1 MTNVGE
7 MCGRFV
13 QAITADELSE
23 SLSSL
28 GYALLLEA
36 NEQLWLPS
44 YNVTPSQDALVLIH
58 SAHGLL
64 AQPMTWGFPP
74 FTPKGQTRAVSPINA
89 RGDRLL
95 TSPMFSSAL
104 SARRCV
110 VPVNGYYEWKAT
122 GSKKQPYYLSRPGE
136 ILYLAGLYA
145 PAKGSE
151 TQPRFAIV
159 TTSADPDLAHI
170 HDREPV
176 VLSRETAPTWIEG
189 TKEDV
194 TAQLSHILTPAPLSY
209 HEVSTAV
216 NSPAH
221 NDASLIEPISL
232 FG

>member
-1 MTNVGE
+1 V
-7 MCGRFV
+7 CGRFV

-23 SLSSL
+23 SLSTL
-28 GYALLLEA
+28 GYALLLDA

-44 YNVTPSQDALVLIH
+44 YNVTPSQGALVLNH
-58 SAHGLL
+58 TAHGLTTGS
-64 AQPMTWGFPP
+64 MTWGFPP

-104 SARRCV
+104 GARRCV
-110 VPVNGYYEWKAT
+110 VPVNGYYEWKT
-122 GSKKQPYYLSRPGE
+122 SGSKKQPYYLTRASE
-136 ILYLAGLYA
+136 ILFLAGLYG

-151 TQPRFAIV
+151 VQPRFAIV
-159 TTSADPDLAHI
+159 TTNAHPDLAFI

-176 VLSRETAPTWIEG
+176 VLDRDTAPLWIEG
-189 TKEDV
+189 TKDLV
-194 TAQLSHILTPAPLSY
+194 TAQLNQILAPAHLGY

-221 NDASLIEPISL
+221 NDPSLIEAISL

>member
-1 MTNVGE
+1 

-44 YNVTPSQDALVLIH
+44 YNVTPSQSALVLTH
-58 SAHGLL
+58 SAHGLT
-64 AQPMTWGFPP
+64 AQSMNWGFPP
-74 FTPKGQTRAVSPINA
+74 FTPKGQTRAISPINA

-104 SARRCV
+104 GARRCV
-110 VPVNGYYEWKAT
+110 VPVNGYYEWKT
-122 GSKKQPYYLSRPGE
+122 SGSKKQPYYLTRPSE
-136 ILYLAGLYA
+136 LLFLAGLYT
-145 PAKGSE
+145 PAKGTE
-151 TQPRFAIV
+151 VKPRFAIV
-159 TTSADPDLAHI
+159 TTNAHHDIAFI

-176 VLSRETAPTWIEG
+176 VLDGDTAPMWIEG
-189 TKEDV
+189 TKDMV
-194 TAQLSHILTPAPLSY
+194 TTRLNQILAPALLDF

-221 NDASLIEPISL
+221 NDPSLIEPISL